1 MYFTILGMLN
11 FFGAL
16 KKKHPK
22 LITLHTVVGALGLFL
37 LLCQALDFDKLVA
50 TSRVFWVVSR

>member
-50 TSRVFWVVSR
+50 TSRVFG